1 MLGIACCLF
10 KGAQSATLIYM
21 EPTLIMTIITIAAL
35 IMSIVIHEVA
45 HGYMANYLGDPTARL
60 AGRLNL
66 NPFKHIDP
74 IGSVV
79 VPASLFFLNA
89 GLLFGWAKP
98 VPYNPYNLKNKK
110 WGEALVAIAGPGTNI
125 ILAVIFALI
134 IRLGG
139 GIGLPPAFFDIAG
152 YIVYI
157 NVLLACFN
165 MIPVP
170 PLDGS
175 KVLASLLPYR
185 LEMHYQELTRTL
197 EQYGMF
203 ATFGFI
209 FIFMYVLWQPF
220 SVLVGAIYSF
230 LVG

>member
-1 MLGIACCLF
+1 
-10 KGAQSATLIYM
+10 M
-21 EPTLIMTIITIAAL
+21 EPTLIMTVITIVAL

-66 NPFKHIDP
+66 NPFNHIDP
-74 IGSVV
+74 LGSVII
-79 VPASLFFLNA
+79 PAFLFLTHA
-89 GLLFGWAKP
+89 GVLFGWAKP
-98 VPYNPYNLKNKK
+98 VPYNPYNLKNQK

-125 ILAVIFALI
+125 ILAIIFAVI
-134 IRLGG
+134 MRGG
-139 GIGLPPAFFDIAG
+139 GSFGLPPAFFDIAG

-157 NVLLACFN
+157 NILLACFN

-185 LEMHYQELTRTL
+185 LEMQYRELGQKL
-197 EQYGMF
+197 EQYGAV

-209 FIFMYVLWQPF
+209 FIFMYVLMQPF
-220 SVLVGAIYSF
+220 SVLVGSIYTLFVGSAI
-230 LVG
+230 